1 VEEDAV
7 ALALLPDVQVTE
19 HEPDTRIVTVTGE
32 LDAMTAPVPR

>member
-1 VEEDAV
+1 VENVVSADI
-7 ALALLPDVQVTE
+7 LGVQVTE